1 MVEGQRQK
9 EDPSSSTETGA
20 EEKVYEVITVAEGD
34 LEARLNAAHRAGRE
48 LVTTQ
53 VRSLSYGLGGEYHLK
68 EVLVVLRR
76 IAAPA

>member
-1 MVEGQRQK
+1 VVEGQSQK
-9 EDPSSSTETGA
+9 EEPGSSTETGA
-20 EEKVYEVITVAEGD
+20 KEKVYQVITVGERD
-34 LEARLNAAHRAGRE
+34 LEARLNAAHQAGLE

-76 IAAPA
+76 IAASS